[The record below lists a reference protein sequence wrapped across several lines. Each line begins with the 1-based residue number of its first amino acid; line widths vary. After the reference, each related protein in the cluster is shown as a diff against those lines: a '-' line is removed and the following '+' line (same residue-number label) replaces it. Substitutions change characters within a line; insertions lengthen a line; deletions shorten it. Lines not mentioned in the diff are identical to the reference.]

1 MERSDLIPQFPFRLQ
16 TATIVGE
23 ENRAVTVHLK
33 PDQAQIVGEAI
44 RAGLIETPDD
54 VVDVGVE
61 TIRQW
66 LKAGAE
72 TPPSDKTLPVH
83 LRARN
88 LVELFAESPFKGLDL
103 DFERDRDTDRNIDL

>member
-1 MERSDLIPQFPFRLQ
+1 M
-16 TATIVGE
+16 
-23 ENRAVTVHLK
+23 TVHLK

-61 TIRQW
+61 TIRRQ
-66 LKAGAE
+66 LNAGTEAR
-72 TPPSDKTLPVH
+72 PSDKTLPVH
-83 LRARN
+83 QRARN

-103 DFERDRDTDRNIDL
+103 DFERDRDTGSNIEL

>member
-1 MERSDLIPQFPFRLQ
+1 
-16 TATIVGE
+16 
-23 ENRAVTVHLK
+23 VTVHLK

-61 TIRQW
+61 TIRRQ
-66 LKAGAE
+66 LNAGAE
-72 TPPSDKTLPVH
+72 ARTSDKTLPVH
-83 LRARN
+83 QRARN

-103 DFERDRDTDRNIDL
+103 DFERDRDTGSNIEL